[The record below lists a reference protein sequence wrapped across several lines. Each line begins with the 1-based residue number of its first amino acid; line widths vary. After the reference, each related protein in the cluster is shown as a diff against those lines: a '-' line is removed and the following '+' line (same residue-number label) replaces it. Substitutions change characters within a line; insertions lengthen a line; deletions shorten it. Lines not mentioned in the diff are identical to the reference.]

1 VNRSARLLGDL
12 FGPAADHRL
21 TGWLFL
27 KGLALIY
34 VAAFVSLAVQIDG
47 LAGPDGILPFDQLL
61 HRAFEADGYAA
72 WLRLP
77 SLFWFS
83 ATDATLQGAAVVG
96 ALLALLLLLGWGS
109 SRVILILLYLLYLSL
124 VHAAQIFTSFQWD
137 TLLLETGL
145 LAIFLVDGPTRLL
158 LFLVHWLLF
167 RLRFLSGYFKL
178 ASGDPSWRD
187 LTALKYYFETQP
199 LPHLGAWYAHQ
210 LPQWLLKTGV
220 GFTFFAELIV
230 PFFIF
235 LPRPLRIFAAG
246 TTIFAQLLII
256 ATSNHNFIN
265 LLTIL
270 LCLFVLDDRC
280 VARAVPLRIRNRLA
294 ERASPGLPGLA
305 WRASAAACTLL
316 ILAVGASLMIETQ
329 TRRPLPS
336 AVYAIASVGPAFGI
350 GSLYHLFPTM
360 QTERQELQ
368 IAGSYDGVTWELYR
382 FRYKPGELGQAPAFI
397 VPHQPR
403 LDWMMW
409 FLPPQWTDTGYWF
422 PHFLDALRQNKPA
435 VTGLLAHNPFAGRAP
450 PNLLRVGVWHYRF
463 TTWQE
468 RARSG
473 NWWKAEYL
481 GEFPDVPP
489 RRP

>member
-158 LFLVHWLLF
+158 LFLVAVPSEVPVGLF
-167 RLRFLSGYFKL
+167 QARER
-178 ASGDPSWRD
+178 
-187 LTALKYYFETQP
+187 
-199 LPHLGAWYAHQ
+199 
-210 LPQWLLKTGV
+210 
-220 GFTFFAELIV
+220 
-230 PFFIF
+230 
-235 LPRPLRIFAAG
+235 RP
-246 TTIFAQLLII
+246 
-256 ATSNHNFIN
+256 
-265 LLTIL
+265 
-270 LCLFVLDDRC
+270 V
-280 VARAVPLRIRNRLA
+280 VARFDRP
-294 ERASPGLPGLA
+294 E
-305 WRASAAACTLL
+305 
-316 ILAVGASLMIETQ
+316 IL
-329 TRRPLPS
+329 
-336 AVYAIASVGPAFGI
+336 F
-350 GSLYHLFPTM
+350 
-360 QTERQELQ
+360 
-368 IAGSYDGVTWELYR
+368 
-382 FRYKPGELGQAPAFI
+382 
-397 VPHQPR
+397 
-403 LDWMMW
+403 
-409 FLPPQWTDTGYWF
+409 
-422 PHFLDALRQNKPA
+422 
-435 VTGLLAHNPFAGRAP
+435 
-450 PNLLRVGVWHYRF
+450 
-463 TTWQE
+463 
-468 RARSG
+468 
-473 NWWKAEYL
+473 
-481 GEFPDVPP
+481 
-489 RRP
+489 